1 MLMVGMIMYMFGG
14 FTLIINQ
21 SHILMV
27 LLCLEF
33 MYLGILYTVV
43 LLMSFSECFV
53 SIIVFMILVVCE
65 AGLGLSILVM
75 SVFFYGNDK
84 LSAISILKCW

>member
-33 MYLGILYTVV
+33 MYLGVLYTVV

-84 LSAISILKCW
+84 LSAISILKC

>member
-1 MLMVGMIMYMFGG
+1 MLMVGMIMYLMGI
-14 FTLIINQ
+14 FTLLINQ

-33 MYLGILYTVV
+33 MYLGVLYTVV
-43 LLMSFSECFV
+43 LLMNLKECFV

-84 LSAISILKCW
+84 LSAVSILKCW